1 MNSNF
6 NRNFAI
12 VSTVILTM
20 LSAIG
25 SASAVTIS
33 RPEPSEGCTCMG
45 RYYPAKICRVMRC
58 VDSFSRPRP
67 SKDWICMGRSYPAE
81 NRRVMRCEDS
91 LNSFTTSDR
100 RPLDSSLDKTLL
112 STVTASKNNL
122 LAGRYRTRGPGGGI

>member
-12 VSTVILTM
+12 VSTVIVSM

-33 RPEPSEGCTCMG
+33 RPEPSKGCTCMG

-58 VDSFSRPRP
+58 V
-67 SKDWICMGRSYPAE
+67 
-81 NRRVMRCEDS
+81 DS

-112 STVTASKNNL
+112 STVAASKNNL